1 MLLRAVSRSGTWKR
15 SLSATA
21 RVCTNRLIV
30 HPQMQRLSLTRAYA
44 SAPQGSF
51 LSAGQPIH
59 ETHSHQLRPGEITPG
74 ISAQE
79 YYARRQLILDSIPDK
94 SLVIIPGN
102 DVQFATNS
110 VFYEFR
116 QDPNFFYLTGFLEP
130 QAALVLYRENENNM
144 ESIFFVPGKDY
155 QAELWD
161 GTRSGPNGAI
171 EMFNADR
178 AYPFSEIYSQIELLL
193 KDAETIYMDTF
204 PAKTSNRLPS
214 FFKSHGQNVVKN
226 SLVELFKKAGRKEYK
241 SAVALVEKSRLVKSE
256 AEIDNLRIA
265 AELSS
270 AAYNKAYATGFRT
283 EGQLQAFLDYEF
295 RMAGCEESAYLP
307 VVAGG
312 AHALTIHYTRN
323 DDLLHDGDMVLVDAG
338 GRYGGYC
345 ADISRTW
352 PVSGKFTEP
361 QRDLYQACLNVNKEC
376 IKLCTASSGLSLH
389 DIHSHSESVMLTEL
403 KNCGFTGLTQRQL
416 HVLYPHYIGHNLGID
431 VHDITQPPR
440 YAKLQPGQVITIEPG
455 VYVPE
460 NSELFPK
467 HFRGLGIRIED
478 DVVVGERNY
487 EVITADTWKEIEDI
501 ERAAE
506 GRL

>member
-1 MLLRAVSRSGTWKR
+1 MLFRAVSRSGTWKR

-21 RVCTNRLIV
+21 RVCTNRLIA

-51 LSAGQPIH
+51 LTAGQPIH
-59 ETHSHQLRPGEITPG
+59 ETHPHKLRPGEITPG

-478 DVVVGERNY
+478 DVVVGERDY